1 MRLEQEAMGGS
12 PTTVAPSPVTYAAA
26 AAASVSGNAAVA
38 GVPPPVPVVMS
49 DEETKEFEDFT
60 KWRRWN
66 DMRKTSDGSI
76 NVGAVIIDGT
86 QTEVSIAGPRPASS
100 MSPGARPLFQ

>member
-26 AAASVSGNAAVA
+26 AAASVSGNAAGA

-76 NVGAVIIDGT
+76 NAGA
-86 QTEVSIAGPRPASS
+86 VSIAGPRRASS
-100 MSPGARPLFQ
+100 MSPGAGPVFQ